1 MEYLT
6 ISGAQQ
12 EVKST
17 TIAKRKRT
25 TGRSLRLVFVA
36 VLLNL
41 FLMKKNDHQEVDE
54 HSHYNNYC
62 SSGGVDVG
70 VDDL

>member
-17 TIAKRKRT
+17 TIANRKRT

-41 FLMKKNDHQEVDE
+41 FLMKKMITKKLMNTGSITTIAPV
-54 HSHYNNYC
+54 
-62 SSGGVDVG
+62 VA
-70 VDDL
+70 

>member
-12 EVKST
+12 EVKSM
-17 TIAKRKRT
+17 TIANRKRT

-41 FLMKKNDHQEVDE
+41 FLMKKMITKKLMNTVIITTIAP
-54 HSHYNNYC
+54 
-62 SSGGVDVG
+62 VVA
-70 VDDL
+70 

>member
-17 TIAKRKRT
+17 TIANRKRT

-41 FLMKKNDHQEVDE
+41 FLMKKMITKKLMNTVIITTIAP
-54 HSHYNNYC
+54 
-62 SSGGVDVG
+62 VVA
-70 VDDL
+70 

>member
-41 FLMKKNDHQEVDE
+41 FLMKKMITKKLMNTVIITTIAP
-54 HSHYNNYC
+54 
-62 SSGGVDVG
+62 VVA
-70 VDDL
+70 